1 MSQHIFN
8 LKSNASVNDT
18 SLKFDLYQLDIGTGT
33 PGITGTPMISTPTFQ
48 VLEQDIQV
56 YEIGQ
61 NRIQPETYIVSTS
74 VVNRV
79 LIVNLNKSITG
90 DISAGESIVFRK
102 FVNKVGGS
110 LLGYDK
116 NTVPLVDTD
125 LPLSDYYT
133 GNALVDLATRKPLT
147 TTVRGYEQDAAYVN
161 RAISIVAST
170 DPATPLKIKEMFP
183 IESEVSSTLLGVLRG
198 ERQLGLFSDVSVLG
212 LDTDIWE
219 IGYGGGDNY
228 ANGTWY
234 RRKTKDLGN
243 YYTGTVQEVTSE
255 QALRLACFPVKYS
268 YPNSTD
274 FNSFKEFVIL
284 GQNLYT
290 YFNTST
296 SYPADF
302 KDNFLN
308 PARVN
313 IETQTIFNLLSA
325 PIAIYTDRL
334 TYKGITEDQGLLL
347 IDIWT
352 KTFDQIK
359 LNSFINPTTNAPFLG
374 SSLIS
379 LLNSQASQPYPINNP
394 FDTALPGSPLTNF
407 KDNVYLTSRRTFRY
421 QPGRVSGFTFGIRA
435 TSDSGSTKN
444 AAEWGIANPTDE
456 LLFQLRGNNMNIVR
470 RSTVPL
476 PYEILDSL
484 RYYDQTSYTQTDPDT
499 GKVYTMYEYALPKS
513 KWNHDSMDGNGP
525 SGYLLNP
532 DYVTMYKIEFSWYGA
547 IGANFYIYIP
557 VGHTEAR
564 WVLVHRMVIEN
575 KMSQAWL
582 QDAFFKFKFALLMRD
597 ASFTE
602 GPQYLYKYGS
612 SYFIDG
618 GDEGTNTYA
627 SITTES
633 KATNSTSSNIVLGIS
648 PKTAISNSLGDQKKN
663 KKLIIPKYIAATSTK
678 SLVKL
683 DVVNCKACPGFGFT
697 YDQGLK
703 APTLNPASKQ
713 LEFRFNTNTTTDRLV
728 FTTKYEY
735 PITSINYSTTSVYLT
750 VLKDSFYKVGDRFK
764 FKDLTFSTYQVLTSP
779 IYTISNV
786 LTSQSVPGIPDTLTL
801 AITGQMFQ
809 SYTPV
814 PPASSLNIRL
824 FSQLLGMEDNDSKIL
839 VNGIYGYYL
848 DTQTLRSYILSYAN
862 ADRYSPKPPIT
873 ILGGSTVEGM
883 IDTSIADLTH
893 RTYYNCAYLKKIV
906 GAGKKIPVFKNQLTN
921 NTRYVS
927 TPTYGNYIN
936 SNTLSAAV
944 ITLDA
949 GNRIEYYIDLNY
961 FNIAKDGGSV
971 STTPYYP
978 EKAVISN
985 YNNSLAISDYA
996 ITSPKASIRFLYT
1009 PNTYA
1014 LTNRHYSDFRI
1025 GVVTKK
1031 PMYSS
1036 SGQLGIDVHSRNL
1049 SAREAGGIKRFISLS
1064 DRISSITPSELI
1076 ADPLTNFLFT
1086 EFTPSTIAG
1095 TDGFTYSE
1103 STYGYSPYNVT
1114 STNIPNTPNY
1124 KDGGVCSKV
1133 DISFTKNVI
1142 LEGFRVLGPGT
1153 IADEAGW
1160 SVEVARE
1167 NIPQD
1172 LNGEDPT
1179 YNWARN
1185 FLVSPDLRFGNIT
1198 NIGLGLFTIPK
1209 EQPDFDLDNLNELNT
1224 FGGRMLAGFGK
1235 IYSFM
1240 RNGSRGS
1247 YVKDNTTYYY
1257 AEVNI
1262 WFTFAAQRASLLGTF
1277 TIKCHLLTLT
1287 YSGATTTSS
1296 SKMYPC
1302 FNALSDTHDAWRA
1315 WIAAFPTTYGRNLSG
1330 NEARSELARLVS
1342 SSIYNYE
1349 IDPFPIY
1356 PAVQLLDGASINS
1369 ISIQE
1374 TNDTV
1379 STTAS
1384 LHWLT
1389 GGNILVDNVGG
1400 LAGTNN
1406 PTDLIA
1412 SIPEVFNSQK
1422 RLEAAQYDTKC
1433 NRSIRRSILTSE
1445 LASTMAS
1452 FYIGASSTKTINL
1465 DKIFNVDRNVITQDS
1480 IGSNAVFFTAKN
1492 INTGSGTVSDN
1503 TVQITL
1509 NVAEQ

>member
-274 FNSFKEFVIL
+274 FNSFKEFVFL
-284 GQNLYT
+284 GQKLYT
-290 YFNTST
+290 YFNTNT

-302 KDNFLN
+302 KDSFLN
-308 PARVN
+308 PARVT

-325 PIAIYTDRL
+325 PIAIYPDRL

-352 KTFDQIK
+352 RTFDQIK

-379 LLNSQASQPYPINNP
+379 LLNSQTPQPYLNNNP

-421 QPGRVSGFTFGIRA
+421 QPGRVSGFTFGVRA

-575 KMSQAWL
+575 KISQAWL
-582 QDAFFKFKFALLMRD
+582 QDAFFKFKYALLMRD

-602 GPQYLYKYGS
+602 GPQYLYKYGA

-648 PKTAISNSLGDQKKN
+648 PKTAISNSVGEQKKN

-713 LEFRFNTNTTTDRLV
+713 LEFRFNTNSRNNRLV
-728 FTTKYEY
+728 ITTKYEY

-750 VLKDSFYKVGDRFK
+750 VLKNSFYKAGDRFK

-801 AITGQMFQ
+801 AITGQTFQ

-824 FSQLLGMEDNDSKIL
+824 FSQLLGIEDNDSKIL
-839 VNGIYGYYL
+839 VNGVYGYYL
-848 DTQTLRSYILSYAN
+848 DTHSLRSYIQIFYGTNWKEFA
-862 ADRYSPKPPIT
+862 
-873 ILGGSTVEGM
+873 GSTIEEM
-883 IDTSIADLTH
+883 EDTTITDTSLNH
-893 RTYYNCAYLKKIV
+893 HKYYNCAYLNNIV
-906 GAGKKIPVFKNQLTN
+906 GSGKKTPVFKNQLTN
-921 NTRYVS
+921 DTRYVS
-927 TPTYGNYIN
+927 TPTYSQNFYN

-944 ITLDA
+944 ITLDT

-961 FNIAKDGGSV
+961 FNIALSGGSV

-1009 PNTYA
+1009 PNVYA
-1014 LTNRHYSDFRI
+1014 PTNRHYSDFRI

-1031 PMYSS
+1031 PMLRG
-1036 SGQLGIDVHSRNL
+1036 GQLGIDVYSKNL
-1049 SAREAGGIKRFISLS
+1049 SARNAGGITKFVPLS
-1064 DRISSITPSELI
+1064 SRNAPNQYYGIDAYAKDIMSHT
-1076 ADPLTNFLFT
+1076 LFT
-1086 EFTPSTIAG
+1086 EFTPSTIVGPAG
-1095 TDGFTYSE
+1095 FSYGE
-1103 STYGYSPYNVT
+1103 STYGYSPYNIT
-1114 STNIPNTPNY
+1114 STNIPNTGNY

-1142 LEGFRVLGPGT
+1142 ITGVTVKTWVQLFEPPPDGLGLTSPRFYGTEGYR
-1153 IADEAGW
+1153 
-1160 SVEVARE
+1160 R
-1167 NIPQD
+1167 
-1172 LNGEDPT
+1172 
-1179 YNWARN
+1179 
-1185 FLVSPDLRFGNIT
+1185 FLVSSDPLFGSIT
-1198 NIGLGLFTIPK
+1198 GLAYGAFSIP
-1209 EQPDFDLDNLNELNT
+1209 ELDGPNFNLDNIELLKKRVAPTHQRPWT
-1224 FGGRMLAGFGK
+1224 FVD
-1235 IYSFM
+1235 SQ
-1240 RNGSRGS
+1240 SRGS
-1247 YVKDNTTYYY
+1247 YIVGGTTYYY
-1257 AEVNI
+1257 AEVNTWLTLGPAMFRWYI
-1262 WFTFAAQRASLLGTF
+1262 LPPTFSL
-1277 TIKCHLLTLT
+1277 KCHLLTIT
-1287 YSGATTTSS
+1287 YPGATTKATS
-1296 SKMYPC
+1296 KVYPTW
-1302 FNALSDTHDAWRA
+1302 NALGDLKTEFPFDTNNNNW
-1315 WIAAFPTTYGRNLSG
+1315 
-1330 NEARSELARLVS
+1330 
-1342 SSIYNYE
+1342 E

-1389 GGNILVDNVGG
+1389 AGNILVDNVGG

-1406 PTDLIA
+1406 PTDLIT
-1412 SIPEVFNSQK
+1412 SIPEVFTSQK
-1422 RLEAAQYDTKC
+1422 RLEAAQYDINC
-1433 NRSIRRSILTSE
+1433 NRSIRRSLLTSE
-1445 LASTMAS
+1445 LTSTMAS

-1492 INTGSGTVSDN
+1492 INIGGSTVSDN

>member
-1 MSQHIFN
+1 MSQYIFN
-8 LKSNASVNDT
+8 LKSDASVNDT

-33 PGITGTPMISTPTFQ
+33 PGVTGTMISTPTFQ
-48 VLEQDIQV
+48 VLEQDIKV
-56 YEIGQ
+56 YEIGED
-61 NRIQPETYIVSTS
+61 RIQPETYIVSTN

-79 LIVNLNKSITG
+79 LIVNLNKSIIG
-90 DISAGESIVFRK
+90 NISAGESIVFRK
-102 FVNKVGGS
+102 FVNKVNGS

-133 GNALVDLATRKPLT
+133 GNALLDISTRKPLT

-170 DPATPLKIKEMFP
+170 NPDTPLKIKEMFP

-198 ERQLGLFSDVSVLG
+198 ERQLGLFSDVSVMG
-212 LDTDIWE
+212 LDTNIWE

-268 YPNSTD
+268 FPSTNSQA
-274 FNSFKEFVIL
+274 FNNFKEFVTL

-290 YFNTST
+290 YFNANT
-296 SYPADF
+296 SYPANF

-308 PARVN
+308 RDRVN
-313 IETQTIFNLLSA
+313 IETLNVYNLSGT
-325 PIAIYTDRL
+325 PIRSYDNTL

-359 LNSFINPTTNAPFLG
+359 LNSFINPITNIPFVG

-379 LLNSQASQPYPINNP
+379 LVNSLTSEQLPNGVYADNNP
-394 FDTALPGSPLTNF
+394 FDTALPGVPLTNF
-407 KDNVYLTSRRTFRY
+407 RDNVYLTSRRTFRY
-421 QPGRVSGFTFGIRA
+421 QPGRVSGFTFGVRA
-435 TSDSGSTKN
+435 TSDSGSSKN

-456 LLFQLRGNNMNIVR
+456 LLFQLKGNNMNIVR
-470 RSTVPL
+470 RSSIPL
-476 PYEILDSL
+476 PYDILDTL
-484 RYYDQTSYTQTDPDT
+484 RYYDQTSYLQTDPDT

-564 WVLVHRMVIEN
+564 WVLAHRMVIEN

-582 QDAFFKFKFALLMRD
+582 QEAFFKFKYALLMRD
-597 ASFTE
+597 SSFTE
-602 GPQYLYKYGS
+602 SPQYLYKYGA
-612 SYFIDG
+612 SYYIDG

-633 KATNSTSSNIVLGIS
+633 KPTNSDSSNIILGIS
-648 PKTAISNSLGDQKKN
+648 PKTAISNSVGEQKKN

-703 APTLNPASKQ
+703 APTINPASKQ
-713 LEFRFNTNTTTDRLV
+713 LEFRFNTNTTNDRLV

-735 PITSINYSTTSVYLT
+735 PITAINYSTTSVYLT
-750 VLKDSFYKVGDRFK
+750 VLKDSFYKTGDKFK
-764 FKDLTFSTYQVLTSP
+764 FKDLTFSSYQQLTAS

-786 LTSQSVPGIPDTLTL
+786 LSNPRVAGIDTLTL
-801 AITGQMFQ
+801 AITGQSFQ

-848 DTQTLRSYILSYAN
+848 DTHTLRSNLQDNYTSVPL
-862 ADRYSPKPPIT
+862 PQF
-873 ILGGSTVEGM
+873 GGSTIEEM
-883 IDTSIADLTH
+883 RDTSITYTQH
-893 RTYYNCAYLKKIV
+893 QRYYNCAYLNRIV
-906 GAGKKIPVFKNQLTN
+906 GAGKKTPVFKSQLTN
-921 NTRYVS
+921 DTRYVS
-927 TPTYGNYIN
+927 TPTYLNYIN
-936 SNTLSAAV
+936 SNALSAAV
-944 ITLDA
+944 LSVFD
-949 GNRIEYYIDLNY
+949 GNKTDFYIDLNH
-961 FNIAKDGGSV
+961 FNIANNGSILA
-971 STTPYYP
+971 TPYYP
-978 EKAVISN
+978 EKAIIST

-1014 LTNRHYSDFRI
+1014 PTTKHYSDFRI

-1031 PMYSS
+1031 PMFNS
-1036 SGQLGIDVHSRNL
+1036 SGQLGIDAYSKNL
-1049 SAREAGGIKRFISLS
+1049 SAREAGGITKFISLS
-1064 DRISSITPSELI
+1064 ERAEILAGGDGRYIK
-1076 ADPLTNFLFT
+1076 DPLANFLFT

-1095 TDGFTYSE
+1095 TNGFTYGE

-1142 LEGFRVLGPGT
+1142 LEGCKVVMYDDL
-1153 IADEAGW
+1153 
-1160 SVEVARE
+1160 ARLVGGRD
-1167 NIPQD
+1167 NIPVIVTKAGFSTD
-1172 LNGEDPT
+1172 GGKASFRAVL
-1179 YNWARN
+1179 A
-1185 FLVSPDLRFGNIT
+1185 SPDPRFGNIT
-1198 NIGLGLFTIPK
+1198 NLQYGLFTTVHFDG
-1209 EQPDFDLDNLNELNT
+1209 PDFNLDDLN
-1224 FGGRMLAGFGK
+1224 K
-1235 IYSFM
+1235 ITKRFSPGDSARQAFIA
-1240 RNGSRGS
+1240 NGARGS
-1247 YVKDNTTYYY
+1247 YVDGNTTYYY
-1257 AEVNI
+1257 AEVDE
-1262 WFTFAAQRASLLGTF
+1262 WFAMQNNPASF
-1277 TIKCHLLTLT
+1277 SIRCHLLTLT
-1287 YSGATTTSS
+1287 YSGAITTSS
-1296 SKMYPC
+1296 SKMYPTW
-1302 FNALSDTHDAWRA
+1302 NSLGPVINNWLS
-1315 WIAAFPTTYGRNLSG
+1315 AAGSDPN
-1330 NEARSELARLVS
+1330 V
-1342 SSIYNYE
+1342 YNYE
-1349 IDPFPIY
+1349 TDPFPIY

-1384 LHWLT
+1384 PHWLT
-1389 GGNILVDNVGG
+1389 AGNMTVDNVGG

-1422 RLEAAQYDTKC
+1422 RLEAAQYDVNT

-1465 DKIFNVDRNVITQDS
+1465 DKIFNIDRNVITQDA

>member
-1 MSQHIFN
+1 MSQYIFN
-8 LKSNASVNDT
+8 LKSDASVNDT

-33 PGITGTPMISTPTFQ
+33 PGVTGTMISTPTFQ
-48 VLEQDIQV
+48 VLEQDIKV
-56 YEIGQ
+56 NEIGED
-61 NRIQPETYIVSTS
+61 RIQTETYIVSTS

-90 DISAGESIVFRK
+90 NISAGESIVFRK
-102 FVNKVGGS
+102 FINKVGSS
-110 LLGYDK
+110 LVGYDK

-183 IESEVSSTLLGVLRG
+183 LESEVSSTLLGVLRG

-212 LDTDIWE
+212 LDTDNWE
-219 IGYGGGDNY
+219 IGYGGDNY

-296 SYPADF
+296 SYPAGF

-308 PARVN
+308 PARVDIKTQN
-313 IETQTIFNLLSA
+313 IYNLSGSV
-325 PIAIYTDRL
+325 IASYPDRL
-334 TYKGITEDQGLLL
+334 TYNNITEDQGLLL

-359 LNSFINPTTNAPFLG
+359 LNSFINPITNVPFLG

-379 LLNSQASQPYPINNP
+379 LLNSQVSQPYPNNNP

-407 KDNVYLTSRRTFRY
+407 RDNVYLTSRRTFRY
-421 QPGRVSGFTFGIRA
+421 QPGRVSGFTFGVRA

-557 VGHTEAR
+557 VGNTEAR
-564 WVLVHRMVIEN
+564 WVLAHRMVIEN

-597 ASFTE
+597 SSFTE

-633 KATNSTSSNIVLGIS
+633 KATNSTSSNIILGIS

-713 LEFRFNTNTTTDRLV
+713 LEFRFSSDITSSTHPDLENNRLV

-750 VLKDSFYKVGDRFK
+750 VLKNSFYKAGDRFK
-764 FKDLTFSTYQVLTSP
+764 FKDLTFSTYQQLTSN
-779 IYTISNV
+779 IYTIGNVHSN
-786 LTSQSVPGIPDTLTL
+786 QSVPGIPDTLTL
-801 AITGQMFQ
+801 AITGTFTL
-809 SYTPV
+809 YATA

-824 FSQLLGMEDNDSKIL
+824 FSQLLGLEDNDSKIL
-839 VNGIYGYYL
+839 VNGVYGYYL
-848 DTQTLRSYILSYAN
+848 DTNSLRSDILTQGFIG
-862 ADRYSPKPPIT
+862 SPT
-873 ILGGSTVEGM
+873 LEGM
-883 IDTSIADLTH
+883 VDTSIANTNH
-893 RTYYNCAYLKKIV
+893 QTYYNCAYLNKIV
-906 GAGKKIPVFKNQLTN
+906 GSGKKTPVLKSELTN
-921 NTRYVS
+921 DTRYVS

-944 ITLDA
+944 LSADT
-949 GNRIEYYIDLNY
+949 GNRIEYYIDLKY
-961 FNIAKDGGSV
+961 FNIASSNSV

-1014 LTNRHYSDFRI
+1014 PTNRHYSDFRI

-1031 PMYSS
+1031 PMLSG
-1036 SGQLGIDVHSRNL
+1036 GQLGIDAYSKSL
-1049 SAREAGGIKRFISLS
+1049 SARNIGGKTKFISLS
-1064 DRISSITPSELI
+1064 ARPFIIRNEELF
-1076 ADPLTNFLFT
+1076 ADPLANFLLT
-1086 EFTPSTIAG
+1086 EFTPSTLVGPA
-1095 TDGFTYSE
+1095 GFTYGE

-1114 STNIPNTPNY
+1114 STNIPNTGNY

-1142 LEGFRVLGPGT
+1142 LEGFRAVTLDTLDTEFGVDPRD
-1153 IADEAGW
+1153 IY
-1160 SVEVARE
+1160 RE
-1167 NIPQD
+1167 QQGFNR
-1172 LNGEDPT
+1172 G
-1179 YNWARN
+1179 YNRSRV
-1185 FLVSPDLRFGNIT
+1185 FLISPDPRFGNIT
-1198 NIGLGLFTIPK
+1198 NLEHGMFSIPK
-1209 EQPDFDLDNLNELNT
+1209 KEPNFDLDNLETLKNRILPGQGCN
-1224 FGGRMLAGFGK
+1224 GFTK
-1235 IYSFM
+1235 
-1240 RNGSRGS
+1240 NGSRGS
-1247 YVKDNTTYYY
+1247 IRQGNTTYYY
-1257 AEVNI
+1257 AEVNL
-1262 WFTFAAQRASLLGTF
+1262 WFTFNPFSSYNRASDLGTF

-1302 FNALSDTHDAWRA
+1302 WNGLCDIPPDRENGPKGHALAVENTD
-1315 WIAAFPTTYGRNLSG
+1315 
-1330 NEARSELARLVS
+1330 
-1342 SSIYNYE
+1342 NYE

-1356 PAVQLLDGASINS
+1356 PAVQLLDGACINS

-1379 STTAS
+1379 STTTS
-1384 LHWLT
+1384 PHWLT

-1433 NRSIRRSILTSE
+1433 NRSIRRSLLTSE

>member
-1 MSQHIFN
+1 MSQYIFN
-8 LKSNASVNDT
+8 LKSDASVNDT

-33 PGITGTPMISTPTFQ
+33 PGVTGTMISTPTFQ
-48 VLEQDIQV
+48 VLEQDIKV
-56 YEIGQ
+56 YEIGED
-61 NRIQPETYIVSTS
+61 RIQPETYIVSTN

-90 DISAGESIVFRK
+90 NISAGESIVFRK
-102 FVNKVGGS
+102 FVNKVNGS

-133 GNALVDLATRKPLT
+133 GNDLIDISTRKPLT

-161 RAISIVAST
+161 RAMSIVAST
-170 DPATPLKIKEMFP
+170 NPDTPLKIKEMFP

-198 ERQLGLFSDVSVLG
+198 ERQLGLFSDVSVMG
-212 LDTDIWE
+212 LDTNIWE

-268 YPNSTD
+268 FPSTNSQAFD
-274 FNSFKEFVIL
+274 NFKEFVTL
-284 GQNLYT
+284 GQKLYT
-290 YFNTST
+290 YFNANT
-296 SYPADF
+296 SYPANF

-308 PARVN
+308 SDRVN
-313 IETQTIFNLLSA
+313 IEILIVYNLSGT
-325 PIAIYTDRL
+325 PIRSYDNRL

-359 LNSFINPTTNAPFLG
+359 LNSFINPITNIPFVG

-379 LLNSQASQPYPINNP
+379 LVNSITSAQLPNGFYGDNNP
-394 FDTALPGSPLTNF
+394 FDTALPGVPLTNF
-407 KDNVYLTSRRTFRY
+407 RDNVYLTSRRTFRY
-421 QPGRVSGFTFGIRA
+421 QPGRVSGFTFGVRA
-435 TSDSGSTKN
+435 TSDSGSSKN

-456 LLFQLRGNNMNIVR
+456 LLFQLKGNNMNIVR
-470 RSTVPL
+470 RSSIPL
-476 PYEILDSL
+476 PYDILDTL
-484 RYYDQTSYTQTDPDT
+484 RYYDQTSYLQTDPDT
-499 GKVYTMYEYALPKS
+499 GKAYTMYEYALPKS

-557 VGHTEAR
+557 VGNTEAR
-564 WVLVHRMVIEN
+564 WVLAHRMVIEN

-582 QDAFFKFKFALLMRD
+582 QEAFFKFKYALLMRD
-597 ASFTE
+597 SSFTE
-602 GPQYLYKYGS
+602 SPQYLYKYGA
-612 SYFIDG
+612 SYYIDG

-633 KATNSTSSNIVLGIS
+633 KATNDTSSNIILGIS
-648 PKTAISNSLGDQKKN
+648 PKTAISNSVGEQKKN

-703 APTLNPASKQ
+703 APTINPASKQ
-713 LEFRFNTNTTTDRLV
+713 LEFRFNTNTTNDRLV

-735 PITSINYSTTSVYLT
+735 PITAINYSTTSVYLT
-750 VLKDSFYKVGDRFK
+750 VLKDSFYKAGDKFK
-764 FKDLTFSTYQVLTSP
+764 FKDLTFSRYQQLTGSVY
-779 IYTISNV
+779 IISNV
-786 LTSQSVPGIPDTLTL
+786 LSNPRVAGIDTLTL
-801 AITGQMFQ
+801 AITGQSFQ

-848 DTQTLRSYILSYAN
+848 DTHSLRSDILSYAN
-862 ADRYSPKPPIT
+862 PTYYPDMPPIT
-873 ILGGSTVEGM
+873 ILGGSTLEGM
-883 IDTSIADLTH
+883 IDTSITNPIH
-893 RTYYNCAYLKKIV
+893 KTYYNCAYLNQIV
-906 GAGKKIPVFKNQLTN
+906 GTGKKTPVFKNQLTN
-921 NTRYVS
+921 DTRYVS
-927 TPTYGNYIN
+927 TPTYPNYIS

-944 ITLDA
+944 LSVFD
-949 GNRIEYYIDLNY
+949 GNRTDYYIDLNY
-961 FNIAKDGGSV
+961 FNIGATGGSA

-978 EKAVISN
+978 EKAIISN

-1031 PMYSS
+1031 PMFNS
-1036 SGQLGIDVHSRNL
+1036 SGQLGIDAYSKNL
-1049 SAREAGGIKRFISLS
+1049 SAREAGGIKRFITLS
-1064 DRISSITPSELI
+1064 DRISSIRNAELI
-1076 ADPLTNFLFT
+1076 ADPLTSFLFT

-1095 TDGFTYSE
+1095 ATGFSYGE

-1114 STNIPNTPNY
+1114 STNIPNTLNH

-1142 LEGFRVLGPGT
+1142 LEGFTVVLYDGLIDRGVNP
-1153 IADEAGW
+1153 
-1160 SVEVARE
+1160 E
-1167 NIPQD
+1167 NISRE
-1172 LNGEDPT
+1172 LHGKDPS
-1179 YNWARN
+1179 YNPYRV
-1185 FLVSPDLRFGNIT
+1185 FLVSPDPRFGNIT
-1198 NIGLGLFTIPK
+1198 NIGHGMFSIPK
-1209 EQPDFDLDNLNELNT
+1209 EQPNFDLDNLNTLKNRILP
-1224 FGGRMLAGFGK
+1224 GQGCNG
-1235 IYSFM
+1235 FM
-1240 RNGSRGS
+1240 RNGARGS
-1247 YVKDNTTYYY
+1247 YVRDNITYYY

-1262 WFTFAAQRASLLGTF
+1262 WFTYWSNRGSNLGTF

-1302 FNALSDTHDAWRA
+1302 WNGLGDLTGSERDTVA
-1315 WIAAFPTTYGRNLSG
+1315 N
-1330 NEARSELARLVS
+1330 
-1342 SSIYNYE
+1342 IYNYE
-1349 IDPFPIY
+1349 TDPFPIY
-1356 PAVQLLDGASINS
+1356 PAVQLLDGACINS

-1389 GGNILVDNVGG
+1389 AGNILVDNVGG

-1406 PTDLIA
+1406 PIDLLA
-1412 SIPEVFNSQK
+1412 SIPETFNSQK
-1422 RLEAAQYDTKC
+1422 RLEAAQYDVNT

-1465 DKIFNVDRNVITQDS
+1465 DKIFNVDRNVITQDA

-1492 INTGSGTVSDN
+1492 INTGGSTVSDN